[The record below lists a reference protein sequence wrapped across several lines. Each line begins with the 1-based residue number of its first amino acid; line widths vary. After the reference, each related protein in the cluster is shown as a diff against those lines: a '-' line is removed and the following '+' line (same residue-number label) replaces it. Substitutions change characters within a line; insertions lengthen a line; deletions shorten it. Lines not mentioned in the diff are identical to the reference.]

1 MKKKYEKPFFST
13 IQLDELDV
21 ITTSGMDMPDS
32 PKAKR
37 LAPKSQGGLIDD
49 SDTEGWTGFGF

>member
-1 MKKKYEKPFFST
+1 MKKKYTKPFFGT

-21 ITTSGMDMPDS
+21 ITTSGMDIPGEKS
-32 PKAKR
+32 KR

-49 SDTEGWTGFGF
+49 ADSEGWTDFGF

>member
-1 MKKKYEKPFFST
+1 MKPFFGT

-21 ITTSGMDMPDS
+21 ITTSGMDIPGEKS
-32 PKAKR
+32 KR

-49 SDTEGWTGFGF
+49 ADSEGWTNFGF

>member
-1 MKKKYEKPFFST
+1 MKKKYTKPFFGT

-21 ITTSGMDMPDS
+21 ITTSGMDIPGGS
-32 PKAKR
+32 SAKR

-49 SDTEGWTGFGF
+49 ADSEGWTNFGF